1 MSVYIERWD
10 GQHHSACRIFDIVEL
25 CHPLLPKADRA
36 HVLNLI
42 SSRNRGYE
50 NSAFVAWNKNQICGF
65 AMIFRGPVD
74 DVVKVVGAVDPEKQ
88 NQGVGTA
95 LLKQINAELTR
106 FPYLQMV
113 NAEAFESCSKGIR
126 FIKKAGFTESDRL
139 YWNTRSVDTPFPKWA
154 QQKILTALNGFRFM
168 RASEFENIR
177 TDWDLAWYRI
187 YAEIVKD
194 IPSTIRMEAPPFDIW
209 RKNIDPPIAKR
220 SHIVM
225 ALVGQEPVGSIW
237 LGDIDR
243 GKININH
250 TGVAASHRRSGLSLA
265 LKFKAFELAKQLGAH
280 SVTTQNHHHNPMREL
295 NQRLGFKILDV
306 LVSFTK
312 AV

>member
-74 DVVKVVGAVDPEKQ
+74 DAVKVV
-88 NQGVGTA
+88 
-95 LLKQINAELTR
+95 
-106 FPYLQMV
+106 
-113 NAEAFESCSKGIR
+113 
-126 FIKKAGFTESDRL
+126 
-139 YWNTRSVDTPFPKWA
+139 
-154 QQKILTALNGFRFM
+154 
-168 RASEFENIR
+168 
-177 TDWDLAWYRI
+177 
-187 YAEIVKD
+187 
-194 IPSTIRMEAPPFDIW
+194 
-209 RKNIDPPIAKR
+209 
-220 SHIVM
+220 
-225 ALVGQEPVGSIW
+225 
-237 LGDIDR
+237 
-243 GKININH
+243 
-250 TGVAASHRRSGLSLA
+250 
-265 LKFKAFELAKQLGAH
+265 GAH

-295 NQRLGFKILDV
+295 NQRLGFKTLDA

-312 AV
+312 EV